1 MTIPQGKYKIE
12 LEIFEGPLDLLLYLI
27 RKNEVD
33 IYDIPIEKITAQY
46 LHYLELMKMLN
57 LDIAGEYLVM
67 AATLIYIKSKMLLPP
82 EQRVTEEGEEV
93 EEDPR
98 ADLVRQLLEYKRFKE
113 LAQFLHQRETE
124 IGKSYTRGVS
134 EDTLPKEELNL
145 GEISIFELISAFNQ
159 ALERLEVQKVKD
171 LPEETFTVEEKI
183 GYLMKLLKEKRRLN
197 LTEILSRMN
206 TRVEIVVTFLALLE
220 LVKQGKIRFTQKKL
234 FEDIFIEGREDA
246 TQEIRIHGS

>member
-1 MTIPQGKYKIE
+1 MTIPQEKYKIE
-12 LEIFEGPLDLLLYLI
+12 LEIFEGPIDLLLYLI

-82 EQRVTEEGEEV
+82 EERITEEGEEL

-134 EDTLPKEELNL
+134 KETLPKEELNL
-145 GEISIFELISAFNQ
+145 GEISIFDLISAFNQ
-159 ALERLEVQKVKD
+159 ALERLESQTIKTI
-171 LPEETFTVEEKI
+171 PEESFTVEERMQ
-183 GYLMKLLKEKRRLN
+183 YLLEILAEKGRLN
-197 LTEILSRMN
+197 LTQIFSRMT

-220 LVKQGKIRFTQKKL
+220 LVKDGKIRFTQESP
-234 FEDIFIEGREDA
+234 FEDVFIEGVKYEA
-246 TQEIRIHGS
+246 